1 MKLGPLSAI
10 CGATGDA
17 QPESAASGGSTRIT
31 TGNFRL
37 KTPDPSRKHASHAC
51 IPRGYRFDSADNA
64 KMSDCHYFYTSIKI
78 NTVLIKVWFCRNSA
92 LRKEQLRERQKKNV
106 FWPFN
111 RSKTMTSAL
120 NREAELR
127 TAVIDRLIAA
137 SLRDG
142 APAREA
148 TLERWRNAK
157 PSAASNEPSQNA

>member
-1 MKLGPLSAI
+1 
-10 CGATGDA
+10 
-17 QPESAASGGSTRIT
+17 
-31 TGNFRL
+31 
-37 KTPDPSRKHASHAC
+37 
-51 IPRGYRFDSADNA
+51 
-64 KMSDCHYFYTSIKI
+64 
-78 NTVLIKVWFCRNSA
+78 
-92 LRKEQLRERQKKNV
+92 
-106 FWPFN
+106 
-111 RSKTMTSAL
+111 MTSAL